1 MNQLAL
7 MFPDCTTLA
16 ILIRVYFNY
25 SVFFPSSSRVK
36 EVKVFSRLP

>member
-16 ILIRVYFNY
+16 IPIRVYFNY
-25 SVFFPSSSRVK
+25 SVFSSSSRVK